1 MVQTKMTSPVTPATV
16 HETLA
21 QTMLVDGF
29 DVVLDLERSQGVHLY
44 DARSRKSYL
53 DMFSC
58 FAAAPLGFN
67 HPRLTEPEFVAKIG
81 RVAVNK
87 PSNSDLYTVEM
98 AEFVDTFRRLGQ
110 PAELP
115 HLFLIEG
122 GAMGVE
128 NAMKTAMDWKVRK
141 NLARGR
147 GEKGHQVLHFAH
159 CFHGRSGYTIS
170 CTNTDPVKTLYFPKH
185 PWPRVHNP
193 KLRFPVTPEV
203 LARVQE
209 EERRAVAEIEAA
221 FARERDDIC
230 AILIEP
236 IQGEGGDNHFRPEFL
251 RELRRLADEH
261 EAFLIFDEVQT
272 GLGMTGKMWAF
283 QNFGVVPDAISFGKK
298 MQLAGACVGRRV
310 DEVPDNVFKVP
321 SRINSTWGGNLVDMV
336 RVTRIL
342 EIIDEESLVE
352 QAARVGKHLVTG
364 LQRLGENHPQFLSN
378 PRGLGLFCA
387 VDVTDKP
394 TRAKLIAACFE
405 RGLMLI
411 GCGESSIRFRPA
423 LVVTEADIDAALG
436 ILTEALQAL

>member
-1 MVQTKMTSPVTPATV
+1 MVQTKMTPAVTPATV
-16 HETLA
+16 RETLSR
-21 QTMLVDGF
+21 TMLIDGF
-29 DVVLDLERSQGVHLY
+29 DVVLDLERSHGVHLY
-44 DARSRKSYL
+44 DARSRRTYL

-67 HPRLTEPEFVAKIG
+67 HPRLVEPEFVATLG

-98 AEFVDTFRRLGQ
+98 AEFVDTFRRLAQ

-122 GAMGVE
+122 GTLGVE
-128 NAMKTAMDWKVRK
+128 NAMKAAMDWKVRK
-141 NLARGR
+141 NLSRGR
-147 GEKGHQVLHFAH
+147 GEKGHQVVHFAH
-159 CFHGRSGYTIS
+159 CFHGRSGYALS
-170 CTNTDPVKTLYFPKH
+170 CTNTDPVKVAYYPKH

-193 KLRFPVTPEV
+193 KLRFPVTPAV
-203 LARVQE
+203 LEQVQE

-236 IQGEGGDNHFRPEFL
+236 IQGEGGDNHFRAEFL

-272 GLGMTGKMWAF
+272 GVGMTGKMWAY
-283 QNFGVVPDAISFGKK
+283 QHTGVTPDAISFGKK
-298 MQLAGACVGRRV
+298 MQLAGACVGPRV
-310 DEVPDNVFKVP
+310 DEVADNVFKVP
-321 SRINSTWGGNLVDMV
+321 GRINSTWGGNLVDMV
-336 RVTRIL
+336 RATRIL
-342 EIIDEESLVE
+342 EVIDQEKLLD
-352 QAARVGKHLVTG
+352 QAARVGEHLAGG
-364 LQRLGENHPQFLSN
+364 LQRLSEHHAAVLSN

-387 VDVTDKP
+387 VDVADRA

-411 GCGESSIRFRPA
+411 GSGESSIRFRPA

-436 ILTEALQAL
+436 ILAEALRTL